1 MEQNIWILEVLKF
14 LLYILLFSCTVCIR
28 AKSFQSCPP
37 LCDLMDCSP
46 PGSTVHGILQA
57 RILGRAAM
65 PSSRGSS
72 QPRDWTRVSYV
83 FCIGGWVLY
92 QWGHKESDTTEPLN
106 WTKLNWTPWKP
117 DVVLLLHRIVEINME
132 NSQEY
137 LHIKHFLKLLNS
149 PKDTVMFLNLYI
161 KNSIEKILYLFQSVI
176 SSHTNTGLLLLL
188 LLLLS
193 RFSHVR
199 LCATP

>member
-1 MEQNIWILEVLKF
+1 MLSHFSRIQLFVTSWTVAHQAPLSME
-14 LLYILLFSCTVCIR
+14 FSRQEYWGGLPC
-28 AKSFQSCPP
+28 
-37 LCDLMDCSP
+37 LP
-46 PGSTVHGILQA
+46 PGDLPNPGIEPGSLMTSA
-57 RILGRAAM
+57 LAGEFFTNGVTK
-65 PSSRGSS
+65 SRTRLSH
-72 QPRDWTRVSYV
+72 WTELS
-83 FCIGGWVLY
+83 
-92 QWGHKESDTTEPLN
+92 
-106 WTKLNWTPWKP
+106 WTPWKP
-117 DVVLLLHRIVEINME
+117 NVVLLLHRIVEINME

-188 LLLLS
+188 LLS
-193 RFSHVR
+193 RFSCVW